1 MTERAPYSVPEKDR
15 TFAKNNQL
23 LAPEEFRADFCDEV
37 DDAVLQAPSR
47 EENLVLPE
55 GERPE
60 LGHQAMWVELYGK
73 NQKEIFKSMHSSAK
87 AGFKVEEHRDWFSE
101 TTLDN
106 VYKFLPP
113 SIPNFFRAIGAKGR
127 FLLDKAR
134 GTHRMFVSGFH
145 KARTQMLEKAGAQVT
160 TMNTPKNIIDRV
172 LFLAYGRDHR
182 KISYVK
188 TLQKKVAWFGGM
200 NSAEEHF
207 KRHDFMV
214 KVDDPDTVD
223 ALIKEFKRIEDKKRI
238 EDAEIPINK
247 ETTLLS
253 ATGKEESIILQHAI
267 KDIDN
272 ATESVYVS
280 SGFTP
285 SGKFID
291 AIDRAKQRG
300 VQVAYIATNPEKR
313 GLIEKWYARW
323 TDLWSRRKAR
333 IPLLFP
339 ERRSVHAKALV
350 VDKKIA
356 TFGSD
361 NFKEIKHE
369 ELSMRSTNPD
379 LVQNILSFLH
389 RVSGGNLDKKLQGDF
404 IVPEPA

>member
-1 MTERAPYSVPEKDR
+1 MSERAPYSVPEKDR

-23 LAPEEFRADFCDEV
+23 LTPEEFRADFCAEV
-37 DDAVLQAPSR
+37 NDAVLQAPSR
-47 EENLVLPE
+47 EENLMRSE
-55 GERPE
+55 EERPE

-73 NQKEIFKSMHSSAK
+73 NQKEVFKSMYGAAK
-87 AGFKVEEHRDWFSE
+87 AGFKVEEHRDWFSD
-101 TTLDN
+101 TILDT

-113 SIPNFFRAIGAKGR
+113 SVPNFFRAFGAKGK

-134 GTHRMFVSGFH
+134 GTHRMIVSGFH
-145 KARTQMLEKAGAQVT
+145 KVRTQMLEKAGAQIT
-160 TMNTPKNIIDRV
+160 TMNTPKNIIDKI

-188 TLQKKVAWFGGM
+188 TPEKTVAYMGGM

-214 KVDDPDTVD
+214 KFDDPDTVD

-238 EDAEIPINK
+238 EDAEIPINA

-267 KDIDN
+267 RDIDS
-272 ATESVYVS
+272 AAESVYVS

-285 SGKFID
+285 SGKFLD
-291 AIDRAKQRG
+291 ALDRAKKRG
-300 VQVAYIATNPEKR
+300 VQWAYITSNPEKG

-323 TDLWSRRKAR
+323 TDFWSKRKAR

-339 ERRSVHAKALV
+339 ERRAVHGKALV

-356 TFGSD
+356 IFGSD